1 MTDIYVF
8 IQFSG
13 HVDADQGVD
22 PSRAATWDDEV
33 ARITLRDI
41 EAQRERLQD
50 SIRSVAPSSPTSASM
65 WIMYE
70 AVNDL
75 LKIYKAIGP
84 LGSLW
89 AVACQTRRARVMGPD
104 KWPAV
109 KEATRGHDVKGTLFD
124 IPPDRGAGQPL
135 RLKEFKLEAAAPYVY
150 DRFIGA
156 WGMFPHH
163 HQVPLYFAKHIYAE
177 FVLHMHPD
185 YTSTPS
191 NFYGAGGGRS
201 AMRPGARRDPAA
213 QQEPQRLVGIPSRTL
228 LRTEDVVDQSQLATE
243 ERSSLAQA
251 T

>member
-1 MTDIYVF
+1 MISNLATVNICILTDIYVF

-13 HVDADQGVD
+13 DVDADQGVD
-22 PSRAATWDDEV
+22 PPWAATWDDEI

-41 EAQRERLQD
+41 EAQRERLQS
-50 SIRSVAPSSPTSASM
+50 SIRSVAPSAPTSASM

-89 AVACQTRRARVMGPD
+89 VVACQTRRAKVMGPD

-109 KEATRGHDVKGTLFD
+109 RDATRGHDVKGTLFD
-124 IPPDRGAGQPL
+124 IPPDRAAGQPL
-135 RLKEFKLEAAAPYVY
+135 RLREFKLEAAAPFVY

-177 FVLHMHPD
+177 FVLDMHPD

-191 NFYGAGGGRS
+191 NFYGVGGGRS
-201 AMRPGARRDPAA
+201 ATRPGARRDPAA
-213 QQEPQRLVGIPSRTL
+213 QQEPERLVGIPSRTL
-228 LRTEDVVDQSQLATE
+228 LRTEDVDD
-243 ERSSLAQA
+243 
-251 T
+251 

>member
-1 MTDIYVF
+1 MISNSATVNICILTDIYVF

-89 AVACQTRRARVMGPD
+89 VVAC
-104 KWPAV
+104 
-109 KEATRGHDVKGTLFD
+109 
-124 IPPDRGAGQPL
+124 
-135 RLKEFKLEAAAPYVY
+135 
-150 DRFIGA
+150 
-156 WGMFPHH
+156 
-163 HQVPLYFAKHIYAE
+163 
-177 FVLHMHPD
+177 
-185 YTSTPS
+185 
-191 NFYGAGGGRS
+191 
-201 AMRPGARRDPAA
+201 
-213 QQEPQRLVGIPSRTL
+213 
-228 LRTEDVVDQSQLATE
+228 
-243 ERSSLAQA
+243 
-251 T
+251 

>member
-1 MTDIYVF
+1 
-8 IQFSG
+8 
-13 HVDADQGVD
+13 
-22 PSRAATWDDEV
+22 
-33 ARITLRDI
+33 
-41 EAQRERLQD
+41 
-50 SIRSVAPSSPTSASM
+50 
-65 WIMYE
+65 
-70 AVNDL
+70 
-75 LKIYKAIGP
+75 
-84 LGSLW
+84 
-89 AVACQTRRARVMGPD
+89 MGPD
-104 KWPAV
+104 KWHAV

-201 AMRPGARRDPAA
+201 AMRPGARRDPAV
-213 QQEPQRLVGIPSRTL
+213 Q
-228 LRTEDVVDQSQLATE
+228 
-243 ERSSLAQA
+243 
-251 T
+251 